1 MKQQIFIIAGAL
13 IVLFLILV
21 WAYLLFFGTPQ
32 TADDVFAELGL
43 SGSEDTTYIPPVIV
57 EEELPAAVEAQR
69 KLRQLTTKP
78 VAGFREISL
87 STSTPAKVMYVEKG
101 TGHVFTINPSTGEE
115 VRVSGTTVAE
125 ASEAAIS
132 VGGDFVAIA
141 SNGNTKSKTM
151 VVGEISTTSESLNE
165 RLTETVVAN
174 FSIGTTD
181 EVLYSTLGSSGLR
194 AQAYDVTTGKIK
206 EVFSLPFHEAVIEWG
221 RGSSD
226 THFAY
231 PKASYALEGYLY
243 EITGGTLERL
253 PLSGFG
259 FSAQVNED
267 IIVYNTI
274 ENQTPT
280 THIYDRNSGV
290 KQALN
295 APILLEKCFLPVTGL
310 IFVCGFEAVK
320 MPYEFPD
327 FWYRG
332 DVSFKD
338 SLLAISAK
346 DFVSEEL
353 INTFNESGREIDITE
368 LKAGTSGT
376 ALYFTNKNDN
386 TLWMYEI

>member
-151 VVGEISTTSESLNE
+151 VVGETSTTSESLNE
-165 RLTETVVAN
+165 RLTETVQQK
-174 FSIGTTD
+174 SH
-181 EVLYSTLGSSGLR
+181 LCQTLCRTYHL
-194 AQAYDVTTGKIK
+194 
-206 EVFSLPFHEAVIEWG
+206 
-221 RGSSD
+221 
-226 THFAY
+226 
-231 PKASYALEGYLY
+231 
-243 EITGGTLERL
+243 
-253 PLSGFG
+253 
-259 FSAQVNED
+259 
-267 IIVYNTI
+267 
-274 ENQTPT
+274 
-280 THIYDRNSGV
+280 
-290 KQALN
+290 
-295 APILLEKCFLPVTGL
+295 
-310 IFVCGFEAVK
+310 
-320 MPYEFPD
+320 
-327 FWYRG
+327 
-332 DVSFKD
+332 
-338 SLLAISAK
+338 
-346 DFVSEEL
+346 
-353 INTFNESGREIDITE
+353 
-368 LKAGTSGT
+368 
-376 ALYFTNKNDN
+376 
-386 TLWMYEI
+386 